1 MTDNPSLEATRPIDD
16 AGDRPTGL
24 QVLMRDLEARRGAG
38 LGAIVEVV
46 DRAGR
51 ALRYELV
58 GGDPAA
64 RPVAVTPAS
73 PTGRA
78 LWGARP
84 GDAVDV
90 TLPNGR
96 ERRVR
101 VTAVTPGELVRS
113 RGHADDSGSW
123 A

>member
-1 MTDNPSLEATRPIDD
+1 MTENPSLQATRPIDD
-16 AGDRPTGL
+16 AGDGPTGL
-24 QVLMRDLEARRGAG
+24 RALMRELEARRGAG
-38 LGAIVEVV
+38 LGSIVEVV

-51 ALRYELV
+51 AIRYELV
-58 GGDPAA
+58 GRDPAP

-78 LWGARP
+78 LWGARA

-101 VTAVTPGELVRS
+101 VTSVTPGELVRP
-113 RGHADDSGSW
+113 RGPADDSGSR